1 MSISVPNVALRA
13 HDDTTNTLGQT
24 PSGSLVRK
32 PIGIYRDLGKTV
44 NDLLTKG
51 FPNNFKF
58 ELNTAAERGLK
69 FVFTTE
75 TKTRDAKDSLPS
87 GQYIFSS
94 AQVKQ
99 ELKESG
105 LNFTGTLDNEK
116 LGGELSLA
124 DLGAKG
130 FKVTFKGNTF
140 DNHKQ
145 DASGELEYKN
155 DRFAG
160 TAALVWKDQKTR
172 FDGSVNVG
180 VLDAVSFGTSFGYFL
195 PVGSSEGGLD
205 NVSFAANYVTG
216 RTHDLTSTL
225 TAKKA
230 PKSSDLKLSAGARYL
245 YNHSLSTTFGVDVN
259 YDLASSFS
267 QGVTTKVAVNHKFDD
282 ATGVK
287 ARVDNSGNL
296 ALALSQKATNNL
308 TFTIGTEVNVTNLDN
323 HKLGL
328 NIAFNP

>member
-1 MSISVPNVALRA
+1 MSISVPNVALRT

-24 PSGSLVRK
+24 PTGALAVRK
-32 PIGIYRDLGKTV
+32 PIGLYRDLGKNV

-75 TKTRDAKDSLPS
+75 TRTRDAKDAKDSLPA

-145 DASGELEYKN
+145 DASGELEYKK
-155 DRFAG
+155 REI
-160 TAALVWKDQKTR
+160 R
-172 FDGSVNVG
+172 
-180 VLDAVSFGTSFGYFL
+180 
-195 PVGSSEGGLD
+195 
-205 NVSFAANYVTG
+205 
-216 RTHDLTSTL
+216 
-225 TAKKA
+225 
-230 PKSSDLKLSAGARYL
+230 
-245 YNHSLSTTFGVDVN
+245 
-259 YDLASSFS
+259 
-267 QGVTTKVAVNHKFDD
+267 
-282 ATGVK
+282 
-287 ARVDNSGNL
+287 
-296 ALALSQKATNNL
+296 
-308 TFTIGTEVNVTNLDN
+308 
-323 HKLGL
+323 
-328 NIAFNP
+328 